1 MSANAAMPQP
11 AGTETGRY
19 KMARPLTRFEHVV
32 HVVAGVGFLVQAI
45 TGFGSLLRFGANR
58 GWPLLVHMMGAGV
71 FTLGVMATALLWAHR
86 CRFGADTPAGRAR
99 YTTGQKLMFWVYTT
113 LGLAVMLPMLTAML
127 PVFGYTAQDTL
138 VDIHQTAALL
148 FAGAMAVHTAVSL
161 AARRARRSAS

>member
-1 MSANAAMPQP
+1 MSATTPSTTRP
-11 AGTETGRY
+11 ARG
-19 KMARPLTRFEHVV
+19 LTRFEHVV
-32 HVVAGVGFLVQAI
+32 HIVAGVGFLVQAL
-45 TGFGSLLRFGANR
+45 TGFGSLLRVGANR

-71 FTLGVMATALLWAHR
+71 FILGVTATALLWAHR

-113 LGLAVMLPMLTAML
+113 LSLAVMLPMLTAML
-127 PVFGYTAQDTL
+127 PVFGYTVQDTL